1 MRGKVEEKRLAEV
14 GVLILFEIF
23 YRYRVFLSKGDL
35 YTLHLLKAFDFIDDD
50 DSGFISKEVSESM
63 HGQ

>member
-1 MRGKVEEKRLAEV
+1 MEKLRKSGSLRSVCEYFLRFFTV
-14 GVLILFEIF
+14 T
-23 YRYRVFLSKGDL
+23 YPVFLSKGDL